1 MTNLE
6 KIIRSLKTIKQT
18 SNMNSTKDIL
28 KVFQTTLETNSMPK
42 NFYDFYIIFSKLYI
56 NYLLCDYANLNIISS
71 LYKLLDS
78 VFPNDE
84 KEQKLKKIL
93 SKNNITDNK
102 VCSEVKKV
110 IFFKNALISK
120 SIEKLL
126 SIDQSLYLK
135 ISKSFCSNTIISDY
149 FNFPN
154 IQKFLNE
161 CDNENIFYK
170 LVKLIIINYE
180 FRNRGSEELTDEMIN
195 KIITTDEHTKRFFIE
210 TSNLKINKN
219 TDINYYVTLG
229 NKTYKPRYISSSST
243 TYFLINSESIDDSLA
258 GASGSLDL
266 RRKINT
272 THEFYKI
279 YIIINDTD
287 EVLSYSVSDNYVDR
301 STKYILALKK
311 NENNWFFYKGS
322 SSIDENDNGITDD
335 RLSIEKDNKTY
346 IYRFYKTWGFYNDCN
361 ERINIEPK
369 VVPLTR
375 NDSIIPNGD
384 TFINTTLY
392 DQNIDRY
399 TTLIL
404 IFMIIIEILYN
415 LSPNISTNNI
425 NNTIERK
432 KNDIINYISL
442 RQYKYNYCPKYQKI
456 TNDLAEYIGN
466 NNFKICTNFP

>member
-1 MTNLE
+1 MTKLGT
-6 KIIRSLKTIKQT
+6 IISELKTIKKN
-18 SNMNSTKDIL
+18 SNINSTKDIL

-42 NFYDFYIIFSKLYI
+42 YFYDFYIIFSKLYI
-56 NYLLCDYANLNIISS
+56 NYLLRDYANLNIISS

-84 KEQKLKKIL
+84 KEEELKKIL

-102 VCSEVKKV
+102 VYIEVKKV

-154 IQKFLNE
+154 IQNFLNE
-161 CDNENIFYK
+161 CQNEDVFNK

-180 FRNRGSEELTDEMIN
+180 FRNRGSEKLTGEMIN
-195 KIITTDEHTKRFFIE
+195 KIITTNEPTFFRE

-229 NKTYKPRYISSSST
+229 NKTYKPRYLRSNPT
-243 TYFLINSESIDDSLA
+243 TYFLINSESIDDTSVAPTESLE
-258 GASGSLDL
+258 L
-266 RRKINT
+266 RTKIDT
-272 THEFYKI
+272 TSEFYKI
-279 YIIINDTD
+279 YIIMDDTD
-287 EVLSYSVSDNYVDR
+287 EVSSYIVSDNYLDR
-301 STKYILALKK
+301 STKYILALEK
-311 NENNWFFYKGS
+311 NENNWFFYKGLN
-322 SSIDENDNGITDD
+322 SIDENDNGITND
-335 RLSIEKDNKTY
+335 RLSIEKNNKTY

-369 VVPLTR
+369 VVPLDN

-392 DQNIDRY
+392 DQDIDRY

-415 LSPNISTNNI
+415 LSPNISTSNI
-425 NNTIERK
+425 IETIEEK
-432 KNDIINYISL
+432 KKEIIDYISL

-466 NNFKICTNFP
+466 NNFNICTNFP